1 MEIKTNTP
9 AQMEKMIDKQWK
21 QIKKLKADLR
31 EVKKEKRSI
40 ELKLA
45 TKVKQL
51 ERSERQRQAE
61 YDAGSLWHQDRDALQ
76 RKIKTLR
83 AERDNYQGR
92 VNLLEHALTFDPD
105 EIWKIE
111 DYSRLRQ
118 QNKDLLSE
126 KKRLDDVNYHL
137 CKENN
142 KLRKYL
148 NVYTKGDDSN
158 DHQ

>member
-1 MEIKTNTP
+1 MSSNLNTP
-9 AQMEKMIDKQWK
+9 VQMEKMIDKQWK

-31 EVKKEKRSI
+31 QVKKEKRSI

-51 ERSERQRQAE
+51 ERSEQQRQAE

-83 AERDNYQGR
+83 VERDNYQGR
-92 VNLLEHALTFDPD
+92 VKLLEQALTFNPD

-137 CKENN
+137 SKENN
-142 KLRKYL
+142 KLRKCLRTY
-148 NVYTKGDDSN
+148 VKDGDT
-158 DHQ
+158 Q